1 MNPIANSLSTII
13 LTYSAH
19 SLVACLVALA
29 CGRMLR
35 RPQDRDL
42 VWKAAL
48 VLPFVTTAAVLIG
61 SQTGASLMRID
72 LARALRQSGVANMPP
87 RHVMVR
93 VWNDGAQQ
101 TIVRQIS
108 DPVMTALS
116 VASLVIAFLCISIA
130 VARLLARRRALAR
143 AIAGRQQSAQVDG
156 MTISVVNALASPV
169 ALPRREI
176 CLPTIVV
183 HDFSERHRATLI
195 AHEIAHIERRD
206 PHWFAFIELAAA
218 MSAFQPLVR
227 VVRRNFRRD
236 VELIC
241 DESAV
246 RRTSDASGLIGALA
260 MLAAPFDAR
269 SALHGVP
276 AAFDGSPLVARASRI
291 ATTSFESPVVGRR
304 LGLLAV
310 AGVLIALVALP
321 IFAAAPRLED
331 LPTDIHNIVGAKVR
345 EHNVVIIRR

>member
-1 MNPIANSLSTII
+1 MTSILNSLSTII

-19 SLVACLVALA
+19 SVVACLVALA

-42 VWKAAL
+42 AWKAAL
-48 VLPFVTTAAVLIG
+48 VLPFVTSAAVLIS
-61 SQTGASLMRID
+61 SQAGASVMRVD
-72 LARALRQSGVANMPP
+72 LAKALRQSGVANMPP

-93 VWNDGAQQ
+93 VWNDGFQQ
-101 TIVRQIS
+101 TVNRQLS

-116 VASLVIAFLCISIA
+116 VATLVIAFLCVSIA
-130 VARLLARRRALAR
+130 IARLLARRRALAR
-143 AIAGRQQSAQVDG
+143 AIAGRQSSARMDG
-156 MTISVVNALASPV
+156 LTISVVDDLASPV

-195 AHEIAHIERRD
+195 AHEMAHIERRD
-206 PHWFAFIELAAA
+206 PHWFAFIELSAAV
-218 MSAFQPLVR
+218 SAFQPLVR
-227 VVRRNFRRD
+227 LVRKNFRRD

-260 MLAAPFDAR
+260 MLASPFDAR
-269 SALHGVP
+269 SVLHGAP

-291 ATTSFESPVVGRR
+291 ATTSFDSPLGGRR
-304 LGLLAV
+304 LGLIAV
-310 AGVLIALVALP
+310 AGVFIALVMLP
-321 IFAAAPRLED
+321 VFAPAPRLED
-331 LPTDIHNIVGAKVR
+331 FPADIRNVAGAKVM

>member
-1 MNPIANSLSTII
+1 MNSIANGLSTII

-48 VLPFVTTAAVLIG
+48 ALPFLTSAAVLIG
-61 SQTGASLMRID
+61 SQAGASLMRVD
-72 LARALRQSGVANMPP
+72 LAKALRHSGVAKMPP
-87 RHVMVR
+87 RHVLVR
-93 VWNDGAQQ
+93 VWNDGSQQ
-101 TIVRQIS
+101 TVVRQIS
-108 DPVMTALS
+108 DPVMTVLS
-116 VASLVIAFLCISIA
+116 VATLVIAFLCISIA

-143 AIAGRQQSAQVDG
+143 AIAGRQPSARVEG
-156 MTISVVNALASPV
+156 VTISVVNDLASPV

-218 MSAFQPLVR
+218 LSAFQPLVHL
-227 VVRRNFRRD
+227 VRKNFRRD

-260 MLAAPFDAR
+260 MLASPFDAR
-269 SALHGVP
+269 SALRGVP
-276 AAFDGSPLVARASRI
+276 AAFDGSPLVARVSRI
-291 ATTSFESPVVGRR
+291 ATTSFDSPAVGRR
-304 LGLLAV
+304 LGLVAV
-310 AGVLIALVALP
+310 AGVFIALIALPV
-321 IFAAAPRLED
+321 FAAAPRLED
-331 LPTDIHNIVGAKVR
+331 IPTDIRNALGAKVM